1 MLLSRQSG
9 WGLNELLEL
18 DEAELVDWLDTG
30 RRIQERMEGH

>member
-18 DEAELVDWLDTG
+18 DEEELIDWLETG
-30 RRIQERMEGH
+30 RRVQERMDRH